1 MNRYLVRITE
11 TLEKFVYIWTDDKE
25 DAYNKI
31 WDRWDCF
38 DPQVVPTADDFQDI
52 DFYVYDSNVE

>member
-1 MNRYLVRITE
+1 
-11 TLEKFVYIWTDDKE
+11 LEKFVYICADDKE